1 MSEYSDATSNSMDL
15 VQKVVDTQRKNAAYH
30 ALAQV
35 YGPTAGDPELAAK
48 LQNNAFNAQDQ
59 PLRVQ
64 AQQLSNTGAGLD
76 NTQKQGDQQRM
87 AVLRGVGMLKA
98 SADPTTG
105 AIPPNAFD
113 QIVAPN
119 AQLLGLDPQTLPQ
132 VKSLL
137 TQPGGA
143 QHLDQI
149 SQSILGPTQ
158 ISGQMLA
165 ATGADGQPMLLGHD
179 KYGRVISE
187 STNGAVPTTLANS
200 QSSIANRNSQ
210 MINRP
215 LLPNGQVNQPF
226 VDAKTR
232 IAAAA
237 AKAGVSLSDDAI
249 NMLADEGIK
258 TGKLQTF
265 GMGGGK
271 NTAAI
276 ANAMAAKGTT
286 GDQLATGQQDYKSR
300 QAYVTDLAKS
310 SPTSA
315 GGLSR
320 SAGAVLAHIDTLDQ
334 MIDALGNKNVRLVNY
349 LQQKYKQETGKPIP
363 LTFDAQK
370 TIVGDEIGRYLIAR
384 GGTQQDRQGF
394 QDSLSRVNSPAQL
407 RSVIS
412 TYKDDIGAQ
421 LYSQYS
427 QAKGFNADKQF
438 LGNLTPYAQEILT
451 GVDDPR
457 NHPTTAQMSGA
468 QPKGQL
474 PGGFTYLGAVKQ

>member
-1 MSEYSDATSNSMDL
+1 MDL
-15 VQKVVDTQRKNAAYH
+15 VQSVVDRQRKNAAYH

-35 YGPTAGDPELAAK
+35 YGPTAGDPDLAAK

-64 AQQLSNTGAGLD
+64 AQQIANTGNQQQ
-76 NTQKQGDQQRM
+76 NTDAAQAAQRKN
-87 AVLRGVGMLKA
+87 AYML
-98 SADPTTG
+98 T
-105 AIPPNAFD
+105 
-113 QIVAPN
+113 
-119 AQLLGLDPQTLPQ
+119 QLLGTTAANSDGSIDPQKYDQLVGNPAVQQLTGISPDQAQQLKPLLTAPGGSQ
-132 VKSLL
+132 HLEQIGQSLL
-137 TQPGGA
+137 GPQKTVGA
-143 QHLDQI
+143 PAYGVDAEGNPVAIINTASGTITRPLN
-149 SQSILGPTQ
+149 GVTPT
-158 ISGQMLA
+158 
-165 ATGADGQPMLLGHD
+165 
-179 KYGRVISE
+179 
-187 STNGAVPTTLANS
+187 AVANS
-200 QSSIANRNSQ
+200 QSGIANRNSQ

-215 LLPNGQVNQPF
+215 LLPNGQVNQAF
-226 VDAKTR
+226 VDAKTK

-237 AKAGVSLSDDAI
+237 AKSGITLSDDAI

-286 GDQLATGQQDYKSR
+286 GDQLAVGQQDYKSR

-334 MIDALGNKNVRLVNY
+334 MIDAMGNKNVRLVNY
-349 LQQKYKQETGKPIP
+349 LQQKYKQETGKPLP
-363 LTFDAQK
+363 VTFDAQK
-370 TIVGDEIGRYLIAR
+370 VIVGDELTRYLIAR
-384 GGTQQDRQGF
+384 GGTGKDR
-394 QDSLSRVNSPAQL
+394 DEMKNSLSRANSPAQL
-407 RSVIS
+407 KGVIN

-421 LYSQYS
+421 LYSQYA

-438 LGNLTPYAQEILT
+438 LGNLTPYAREILT
-451 GVDDPR
+451 GVEDPN
-457 NHPTTAQMSGA
+457 NHPTAGQMNSA

-474 PGGFTYLGAVKQ
+474 PGGFTYLGVVK